1 MMTETANDQIMLRSF
16 ICSWMHGRYILRR
29 FARIV
34 LKALYMRSLIGAEPV
49 LGVGWIVYPES
60 LMQGRILN

>member
-1 MMTETANDQIMLRSF
+1 MISF
-16 ICSWMHGRYILRR
+16 PSYFFLIHLYMIWRLCSGLIVHQ
-29 FARIV
+29 IV
-34 LKALYMRSLIGAEPV
+34 LKALYMRSLIGVEPV

>member
-29 FARIV
+29 FARVIHKFVAAYDSFV
-34 LKALYMRSLIGAEPV
+34 LFRSFLEVHGC
-49 LGVGWIVYPES
+49 
-60 LMQGRILN
+60 R

>member
-29 FARIV
+29 FAR
-34 LKALYMRSLIGAEPV
+34 ALYMRSLIGAEPV